1 MKVVLGY
8 IKNSED
14 KYLLAKRPINKEYGG
29 FWEFP
34 GGKVENC
41 ESIEQAIVREI
52 YEEFNVGIE
61 VKEIFD
67 SYYYD
72 TKTTRITFYP
82 ALCNLVTDKVTPTEH
97 SDFQFLHLH
106 EILNLDL
113 APPDYQALE
122 ILRVST
128 YAK

>member
-14 KYLLAKRPINKEYGG
+14 KYLLAKRPIDKEYAG

-34 GGKVENC
+34 GGKVEKS
-41 ESIEQAIVREI
+41 ESIEQAMIREI
-52 YEEFNVGIE
+52 YEEFKVGIE
-61 VKEIFD
+61 VKKIFD
-67 SYYYD
+67 SYDYD
-72 TKTTRITFYP
+72 TITTTITFYP
-82 ALCNLVTDKVTPTEH
+82 LLCNLLTDKVTPTEH

-106 EILNLDL
+106 EIPNLDL